1 MAAGGGTKAIIAA
14 FLANAGIAVAK
25 FVGFLLTSSASMLA
39 ESIHSVADAGN
50 QLLLLLG
57 GRRAQKTATP
67 DHPFGYGRERYF
79 WAFIVALVLFS
90 LGSLFAIF
98 EGIEKIRHPHEVESL
113 GIAIGILVFA
123 MILEAWSFRTAIIE
137 ANHARGKTSIRHWIR
152 RSKAPELPVVVLE
165 DAGAMIGLVIALTA
179 IVLAKVT
186 GNATWDGIGTLIIGV
201 LLGIIA
207 IVLAVEMKS
216 LLIGEGASTDDLRAI
231 ETAINSSP
239 DVERIIH
246 IRTEH
251 IGPEELLVG
260 TKVQF
265 RNDMNL
271 ETLAAAID
279 DVERRVRDV
288 VPIARIFYIEPDVYR
303 GA

>member
-1 MAAGGGTKAIIAA
+1 MAAGGGTRAIIAA

-39 ESIHSVADAGN
+39 ESIHSVADSGN

-57 GRRAQKTATP
+57 GRRARKTATP

-79 WAFIVALVLFS
+79 WAFVVALVLFS

-123 MILEAWSFRTAIIE
+123 MLLEGWSFRTAIRE
-137 ANHARGKTSIRHWIR
+137 ANHARGTTSIRRWIR

-165 DAGAMIGLVIALTA
+165 DAGALIGLVVALTA
-179 IVLAKVT
+179 ILLAKAT
-186 GNATWDGIGTLIIGV
+186 GDATWDGVGTLIIGI

-207 IVLAVEMKS
+207 IVLAIEMKS
-216 LLIGEGASTDDLRAI
+216 LLIGEGASAEDLRAI
-231 ETAINSSP
+231 ETAITSSP

-246 IRTEH
+246 LRTEH
-251 IGPEELLVG
+251 LGPDELLVG
-260 TKVQF
+260 TKVAF
-265 RNDMNL
+265 RADMDL
-271 ETLAAAID
+271 KTLAGVID
-279 DVERRVRDV
+279 DVEQRVRDV
-288 VPIARIFYIEPDVYR
+288 VPIAHILFIEPDVYR